1 MLGITRC
8 EIQLIISR
16 IACDPSAISVLS
28 PSRHEIAPCSI
39 TLQQIDIRRMAI
51 QVLLLRKKAPT
62 RTNPDCV
69 EPSRRR
75 CARRIRGGIECP
87 ERYFCQSG
95 FQWPGCCSCSVNAKF
110 LWCAK
115 PYRAE
120 EAHSLTTMPR
130 APDPMRAVHGPKPR
144 QRPDGLFGRHEHSI
158 RSAGAARRAMPAAS
172 PCRR

>member
-51 QVLLLRKKAPT
+51 QVLLLRKKASGQERSPIVS
-62 RTNPDCV
+62 NH
-69 EPSRRR
+69 
-75 CARRIRGGIECP
+75 RGDVVQGEFGVVLNAP
-87 ERYFCQSG
+87 KDTFAKADFSG
-95 FQWPGCCSCSVNAKF
+95 LDAAHACDMRQRQSVNAKF

-115 PYRAE
+115 PYR
-120 EAHSLTTMPR
+120 
-130 APDPMRAVHGPKPR
+130 
-144 QRPDGLFGRHEHSI
+144 
-158 RSAGAARRAMPAAS
+158 GAFTNDYAAS
-172 PCRR
+172 ARSDASSSRPKAAATAGCVI